1 MCTGDRKRAGLEG
14 GNRTRQAEVYP
25 DGLCQENHKRAEE
38 THGGGRTHVQWA
50 HRISVRSGEGMAP
63 QDEEEKNDFKE
74 QLYYLAIPDADK
86 RAKYAKKIFEDIF
99 EFNAPEKEEVK

>member
-1 MCTGDRKRAGLEG
+1 MPELSSRALKNTFNG
-14 GNRTRQAEVYP
+14 
-25 DGLCQENHKRAEE
+25 
-38 THGGGRTHVQWA
+38 
-50 HRISVRSGEGMAP
+50 

-86 RAKYAKKIFEDIF
+86 KAKYAKKIFEDIF